1 MSKGL
6 GRGLD
11 ALIPQLDSSEEQIQH
26 VAVRQL
32 RPNPYQPRKVF
43 SPEALQ
49 ELTESIRQH
58 GLIQPILVR
67 KSLKGYEIVA
77 GERRWRA
84 AKMADLKTVP
94 VVVKEFSDEQVMEIA
109 LIENLQREDLN
120 AMEVAQA
127 YEKLMQ
133 QFHLTQEELAAKVG
147 KSRPHVANFLRLL
160 QLPPQVQEMV
170 SNGEVTMGHARALLA
185 LPDGESQIKWAEKV
199 VREKMS
205 VRQLEEEIQR
215 HKQQNVSRGTSKK
228 KKPERSRLVIYIEET
243 LQQRLGTPVR
253 IKPGKKRG
261 RIEID
266 FFSEEDLN
274 RIIEWILRGREEQH

>member
-11 ALIPQLDSSEEQIQH
+11 ALIPQLDGSEENIQH

-32 RPNPYQPRKVF
+32 RPNPYQPRKTF
-43 SPEALQ
+43 APEALA
-49 ELTESIRQH
+49 ELSESIRQH
-58 GLIQPILVR
+58 GMIQPILVR
-67 KSLKGYEIVA
+67 KSLHGYEIVA

-84 AKMADLKTVP
+84 AKMAEMKTVP

-133 QFHLTQEELAAKVG
+133 QFKLTQEELAAKVG

-160 QLPPQVQEMV
+160 QLPPKVQEMV
-170 SNGEVTMGHARALLA
+170 SADQLSMGHARALLA
-185 LPDGESQIKWAEKV
+185 LPDSESQIAWAEKV

-205 VRQLEEEIQR
+205 VRQLEEEIQK
-215 HKQQNVSRGTSKK
+215 HKQRVSRETSKK
-228 KKPERSRLVIYIEET
+228 KKPSRSRFIIYVEET
-243 LQQRLGTPVR
+243 LQQNLGTPVR

-266 FFSEEDLN
+266 YYSEDDLN
-274 RIIEWILRGREEQH
+274 RIMESILHGREESR

>member
-11 ALIPQLDSSEEQIQH
+11 ALIPHLDSEDHIQH

-32 RPNPYQPRKVF
+32 RPNPYQPRKTF
-43 SPEALQ
+43 APEAME

-67 KSLKGYEIVA
+67 KSLHGYEIVA

-84 AKMADLKTVP
+84 AKMANLKTVP
-94 VVVKEFSDEQVMEIA
+94 VVVKDFSDEQVMEIA

-160 QLPPQVQEMV
+160 QLPPRVQEMLAA
-170 SNGEVTMGHARALLA
+170 GELTMGHARALLG
-185 LPDGESQIKWAEKV
+185 LPKSEDQIAWAERV

-205 VRQLEEEIQR
+205 VRQLEEEIQ
-215 HKQQNVSRGTSKK
+215 KQRQRVSRETSKK
-228 KKPERSRLVIYIEET
+228 KKPARSHFIVHAEEM
-243 LQQRLGTPVR
+243 LQQNLGTPVR
-253 IKPGKKRG
+253 IVPGKKKG

-266 FFSEEDLN
+266 FYSEEDLN
-274 RIIEWILRGREEQH
+274 RIMDLILQGREEPR

>member
-11 ALIPQLDSSEEQIQH
+11 ALLPQMESDENSIQQ
-26 VAVRQL
+26 VSVRQL
-32 RPNPYQPRKVF
+32 RPNPYQPRKTF
-43 SPEALQ
+43 STEGLE

-58 GLIQPILVR
+58 GMIQPILVR
-67 KSLKGYEIVA
+67 KSLHGYEIVA

-84 AKMADLKTVP
+84 AKMARLKTVP

-120 AMEVAQA
+120 ALEIAQA
-127 YEKLMQ
+127 YDKLMQ
-133 QFHLTQEELAAKVG
+133 TFGLTQEELAAKVG

-160 QLPPQVQEMV
+160 QLPPQVQEML
-170 SNGEVTMGHARALLA
+170 SSGEVSMGHARALLGLA
-185 LPDGESQIKWAEKV
+185 DEQAQIRWAETV

-205 VRQLEEEIQR
+205 VRQLEEEIQ
-215 HKQQNVSRGTSKK
+215 KQRQNVSRETLRKKQPARSTNVINIEEVLRQSLGTS
-228 KKPERSRLVIYIEET
+228 
-243 LQQRLGTPVR
+243 VR
-253 IKPGKKRG
+253 IKTGKKRG

-266 FFSEEDLN
+266 FYSEEDLN
-274 RIIEWILRGREEQH
+274 RIIEQILQGKEEGL

>member
-11 ALIPQLDSSEEQIQH
+11 ALLPQMESDENSIQH

-32 RPNPYQPRKVF
+32 RPNPYQPRKTF
-43 SPEALQ
+43 STEGLE

-58 GLIQPILVR
+58 GMIQPILVR
-67 KSLKGYEIVA
+67 KSLHGYEIVA

-84 AKMADLKTVP
+84 AKMASLKTVP

-120 AMEVAQA
+120 AMEIAQA
-127 YEKLMQ
+127 YDKLMQ
-133 QFHLTQEELAAKVG
+133 TFDLTQEELAAKVG

-160 QLPPQVQEMV
+160 QLPSRVQEML
-170 SNGEVTMGHARALLA
+170 SSGEVSMGHARALLGLTDEKA
-185 LPDGESQIKWAEKV
+185 QIEWAETV

-205 VRQLEEEIQR
+205 VRQLEEEIQ
-215 HKQQNVSRGTSKK
+215 KQRQNVSRETSRKE
-228 KKPERSRLVIYIEET
+228 KPARSTFVLHLEET
-243 LQQRLGTPVR
+243 LRRSLGTSVR
-253 IKPGKKRG
+253 IKSGKKRG

-266 FFSEEDLN
+266 FYSEEDLN
-274 RIIEWILRGREEQH
+274 RIIEWILRGKEESV